1 MLLFISFVP
10 PKEPTRQLAGSS
22 PHANESKKRPEMR
35 TSVKMVACYTSLI
48 GVTILPEVRAIS
60 GIALAPPFIK
70 LSNIIIIF
78 GFLMDSENFGKQ
90 RLF

>member
-1 MLLFISFVP
+1 LFISFAS
-10 PKEPTRQLAGSS
+10 PKEMNQ
-22 PHANESKKRPEMR
+22 SKKRPEMP

-48 GVTILPEVRAIS
+48 GATILPEVCAIS

-90 RLF
+90 SSQNYLQP

>member
-1 MLLFISFVP
+1 
-10 PKEPTRQLAGSS
+10 
-22 PHANESKKRPEMR
+22 
-35 TSVKMVACYTSLI
+35 MVACYTSLI
-48 GVTILPEVRAIS
+48 GATILPEVRAIS

-78 GFLMDSENFGKQ
+78 GFLMASENFGKQ

>member
-1 MLLFISFVP
+1 MLLFISFAP
-10 PKEPTRQLAGSS
+10 PKEPIRRLAESS
-22 PHANESKKRPEMR
+22 PKANEPKKKRPEMP

-48 GVTILPEVRAIS
+48 GATILPEVRAIS

-78 GFLMDSENFGKQ
+78 GFLMASENFGK
-90 RLF
+90 